1 MRTVLAVSGVAVLLL
16 LLAPAGAAG
25 AWRWPV
31 EGEVVRGFAV
41 GTDPFAAGQ
50 HRGINVAAPVGTPV
64 RAACG
69 GRVRFAGPVA
79 DNGRTV
85 SVVCGRHV
93 ATYLH
98 LESIAVRRGQPVPPG
113 ARLGTVGRTGRPG
126 RGPVHLHLGARE
138 LSTDRYVDPRDLLGP
153 ATSPPPVVAGPR
165 TAPRLRPTPLG
176 PAPRAVP
183 SFRGAPVPVGA
194 PVPAVVPRG
203 APVPGPLTAPD
214 HPGPATPF
222 TDPVAATSPPGRAL
236 PLAAWAGL
244 ALLAAGLPV
253 GSLVRVRRRRQER
266 AGAWRMSLR

>member
-1 MRTVLAVSGVAVLLL
+1 MLGVPGAAVLLL
-16 LLAPAGAAG
+16 LLAPAGATA

-31 EGEVVRGFAV
+31 EGEVVREFVVKADRFA
-41 GTDPFAAGQ
+41 PGQ

-98 LESIAVRRGQPVPPG
+98 LQSIAVRRGQPVPPG
-113 ARLGTVGRTGRPG
+113 TRVGTVGRTGRPG
-126 RGPVHLHLGARE
+126 RGPTHLHLGARE
-138 LSTDRYVDPRDLLGP
+138 LSSGRYVDPRTLLG
-153 ATSPPPVVAGPR
+153 ATTSPPPVVAGPR

-176 PAPRAVP
+176 PAPRA
-183 SFRGAPVPVGA
+183 APA
-194 PVPAVVPRG
+194 PRTAPAPRD
-203 APVPGPLTAPD
+203 ARLTVPGLAGPVASPTAP
-214 HPGPATPF
+214 PTASSRPA
-222 TDPVAATSPPGRAL
+222 RAL
-236 PLAAWAGL
+236 PLAVWAGL

-253 GSLVRVRRRRQER
+253 GALVRVRGRRQER
-266 AGAWRMSLR
+266 AVAWRMSLR

>member
-31 EGEVVRGFAV
+31 EGEVVREFAV
-41 GTDPFAAGQ
+41 GADRFAPGQ

-64 RAACG
+64 LAACG

-85 SVVCGRHV
+85 SVVCRRHV

-98 LESIAVRRGQPVPPG
+98 LESVAVRRGQPVPPG
-113 ARLGTVGRTGRPG
+113 TRLGTVGHTGRPD

-138 LSTDRYVDPRDLLGP
+138 LASGRYVDPRDLLA
-153 ATSPPPVVAGPR
+153 ATVSPPPVLAGPR

-176 PAPRAVP
+176 PAPR
-183 SFRGAPVPVGA
+183 G
-194 PVPAVVPRG
+194 VPARRTVP
-203 APVPGPLTAPD
+203 APAPSPVRAPLTAS
-214 HPGPATPF
+214 
-222 TDPVAATSPPGRAL
+222 SPPGRSV

-253 GSLVRVRRRRQER
+253 GALVRVRRRRQER
-266 AGAWRMSLR
+266 TAAWQISVH

>member
-1 MRTVLAVSGVAVLLL
+1 MRTALIAPAVAVLLL

-41 GTDPFAAGQ
+41 GSDRFAPGQ

-85 SVVCGRHV
+85 SVVCARHV

-113 ARLGTVGRTGRPG
+113 TRLGTVGRTGRPG
-126 RGPVHLHLGARE
+126 RGPAHLHLGARE
-138 LSTDRYVDPRDLLGP
+138 LSTDRYVDPRDLLAGT
-153 ATSPPPVVAGPR
+153 TSPPPVLAGPR

-176 PAPRAVP
+176 PAPRAAP
-183 SFRGAPVPVGA
+183 SPRGAPA
-194 PVPAVVPRG
+194 PTPRAARFPAPRG
-203 APVPGPLTAPD
+203 APVPGPLVAP
-214 HPGPATPF
+214 PAPLT
-222 TDPVAATSPPGRAL
+222 ATSSPARAV

-253 GSLVRVRRRRQER
+253 GALVSVRRRRRER
-266 AGAWRMSLR
+266 AGGWQMSLP

>member
-64 RAACG
+64 HAACG

-79 DNGRTV
+79 DNGGTV
-85 SVVCGRHV
+85 SVLRYV

-98 LESIAVRRGQPVPPG
+98 LESIAVRRNQPVPPG
-113 ARLGTVGRTGRPG
+113 TRLGTVGRTGRPG

-176 PAPRAVP
+176 PAPRAAP
-183 SFRGAPVPVGA
+183 SFRGAPVPLGA

-214 HPGPATPF
+214 HPGPATSF
-222 TDPVAATSPPGRAL
+222 TDPLAATSPPGRAL

-253 GSLVRVRRRRQER
+253 RALVRVRRRRQER

>member
-1 MRTVLAVSGVAVLLL
+1 MRTVLAVPGVAVLLL
-16 LLAPAGAAG
+16 LLVPAGAAG

-31 EGEVVRGFAV
+31 EGEVVREFAV
-41 GTDPFAAGQ
+41 GADRFAPGQ

-64 RAACG
+64 QAACG
-69 GRVRFAGPVA
+69 GRVRFAGPIA

-126 RGPVHLHLGARE
+126 LGPVHLHLGARE
-138 LSTDRYVDPRDLLGP
+138 LSTDRYVDPRDLLAA
-153 ATSPPPVVAGPR
+153 ATSPPPVLAGPR

-176 PAPRAVP
+176 PAPHAAP
-183 SFRGAPVPVGA
+183 S
-194 PVPAVVPRG
+194 PRG
-203 APVPGPLTAPD
+203 APAPAPGWAPVPRPLTAPAYAGPAASSTGPLAAT
-214 HPGPATPF
+214 PGPA
-222 TDPVAATSPPGRAL
+222 RAL
-236 PLAAWAGL
+236 PLTAWAGL
-244 ALLAAGLPV
+244 ALLAAGLPL
-253 GSLVRVRRRRQER
+253 GALVRVRRRRQER